1 LFFDREG
8 FWLLAFGFWMK
19 GGFLMWEDL
28 EGKGISEG
36 KRIAEGELLK
46 RG

>member
-1 LFFDREG
+1 
-8 FWLLAFGFWMK
+8 MK
-19 GGFLMWEDL
+19 GGFLMWKDL

-36 KRIAEGELLK
+36 KRIAEEEMLK